1 MCVDVTVV
9 ETLLVALLVCDDVAV
24 LLCVLVPELERLL
37 VADDD
42 AELVLEEV

>member
-1 MCVDVTVV
+1 MVVAVEVAVVAVAVAVEVTVV
-9 ETLLVALLVCDDVAV
+9 VAV
-24 LLCVLVPELERLL
+24 LERLL

>member
-9 ETLLVALLVCDDVAV
+9 ETLLVALLVCVVVAV
-24 LLCVLVPELERLL
+24 LERLL

>member
-1 MCVDVTVV
+1 MCVD
-9 ETLLVALLVCDDVAV
+9 DAV
-24 LLCVLVPELERLL
+24 LLYVVVAVLERLL